1 MDGPSLKLTSERGL
15 SCVWEY
21 GIMWKKIFGSGGTED
36 ASKAA
41 SLFDRIDRERLPRH
55 VAVIM
60 DGNGRWARGRGL
72 VRTAGHTAGVRTLK
86 RILRTA
92 SEIGIETLT
101 VYAFSTENWKRPHA
115 EVDFL
120 MGLFSEY
127 LDKELREMHEE
138 QVRIHFLG
146 RLEGLSPGLRKQIR
160 EAEELMRD
168 NEGIRFN
175 IAANYGGQDEILRAV
190 QAVVR
195 QAAEENLSF
204 RDIDERVLERH
215 LDTFG
220 CPPVDLVIRTSGD
233 MRLSNFLL
241 WQSAYA
247 ELWFTETNWP
257 DFTPE
262 EFVEALVDFGRRDRR
277 FGGLNEK

>member
-1 MDGPSLKLTSERGL
+1 
-15 SCVWEY
+15 
-21 GIMWKKIFGSGGTED
+21 MWKKIFGSGGKEN
-36 ASKAA
+36 ASEAA
-41 SLFDRIDRERLPRH
+41 PLFDRIDREKLPRH

-60 DGNGRWARGRGL
+60 DGNGRWAQGQGL
-72 VRTAGHTAGVRTLK
+72 VRTAGHTAGVKTLK
-86 RILRTA
+86 RILKTA
-92 SEIGIETLT
+92 SDIGIEALT

-127 LDKELREMHEE
+127 LDKELQEMNAE

-146 RLEGLSPGLRKQIR
+146 RLEGLSPGLQKQIH

-168 NEGIRFN
+168 NKGIRFN
-175 IAANYGGQDEILRAV
+175 VAANYGGQDEILRAV
-190 QAVVR
+190 QTLAR
-195 QAAEENLSF
+195 QVMEGRLSPQ
-204 RDIDERVLERH
+204 DIDERLLERC
-215 LDTFG
+215 LDTSD

-262 EFVEALVDFGRRDRR
+262 EFVEALMDFGKRDRR